1 MASPCGS
8 QVQTPDQ
15 QPDHTSQS
23 TVSVAALVC
32 SPHVL
37 PSGTSGNTQQHMHI
51 MTQRPCCMPEFACM
65 GGDDTAQIYFMRQVL
80 ALLDANPA
88 VER

>member
-1 MASPCGS
+1 
-8 QVQTPDQ
+8 
-15 QPDHTSQS
+15 
-23 TVSVAALVC
+23 
-32 SPHVL
+32 
-37 PSGTSGNTQQHMHI
+37 
-51 MTQRPCCMPEFACM
+51 M

>member
-1 MASPCGS
+1 
-8 QVQTPDQ
+8 
-15 QPDHTSQS
+15 
-23 TVSVAALVC
+23 
-32 SPHVL
+32 
-37 PSGTSGNTQQHMHI
+37 
-51 MTQRPCCMPEFACM
+51 MTQHSCRMRAEFACM